1 VYSKKEIEVFRR
13 RFVADVW
20 REINRAFSEKK
31 AEGFT
36 QQSVADT
43 LGVGK
48 STISKR
54 LSGYSNMTLE
64 ILSDMARSMNMR
76 PIITLER
83 YEQFASKNNKN
94 LRGVSDI
101 STLGTK
107 GGVLYDVDSATNASP
122 IKRVA

>member
-1 VYSKKEIEVFRR
+1 
-13 RFVADVW
+13 
-20 REINRAFSEKK
+20 
-31 AEGFT
+31 
-36 QQSVADT
+36 
-43 LGVGK
+43 
-48 STISKR
+48 
-54 LSGYSNMTLE
+54 
-64 ILSDMARSMNMR
+64 MARSMNMR